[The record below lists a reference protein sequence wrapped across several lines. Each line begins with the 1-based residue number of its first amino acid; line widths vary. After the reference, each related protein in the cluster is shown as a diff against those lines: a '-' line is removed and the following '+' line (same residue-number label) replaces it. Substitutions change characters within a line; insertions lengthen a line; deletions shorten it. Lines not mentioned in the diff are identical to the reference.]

1 MLLGVVSTLSSVGK
15 LEAGWISLEERADY
29 SDRESRVCYNT
40 VRHEGKHSSNLGVW
54 PLMEGLKDQAC
65 EDQDLQENIQ
75 EKTLDHTAVT
85 NLHTPNIAK
94 TCSLSC

>member
-1 MLLGVVSTLSSVGK
+1 MGK
-15 LEAGWISLEERADY
+15 LEAGWISLEEREDY

-75 EKTLDHTAVT
+75 SRTLEHTS
-85 NLHTPNIAK
+85 K
-94 TCSLSC
+94 TCSLFMLIICITCTDGGIVEG